1 MEDLKRRG
9 FLKQG
14 LILAGAASLS
24 TTPLKSIANEDHS
37 YASEKILSFG
47 LITDLH
53 HDLIKDGQARVE
65 AFVTEMNKTKPD
77 FIMQMGDFCT
87 PKPGNK
93 PLMQVWEK
101 FNGPKYHVIG
111 NHDVDGGFNHQQVV
125 EFWNAFG
132 LYYSFDLKGYHF
144 IVLNGN
150 ERPENDTSKGYPRSI
165 SETQYNWLAD
175 DLQKT
180 KLPTLIFCHQGID
193 NDLDGIKEGAM
204 LRLLFERNNR
214 KVRSGKILAVFS
226 GHNHEDYHNNYN
238 GVNYI
243 QINSAAYQFGRK
255 GKSYEFAHTKEPLW
269 AVINLHANGE
279 ISIKGKSSTYLDGS
293 TEYAGS
299 DYKGYP
305 TVPIISDRVI
315 KPKI

>member
-9 FLKQG
+9 FIKQS
-14 LILAGAASLS
+14 LMLTGAAGLA
-24 TTPLKSIANEDHS
+24 TIPLNTI
-37 YASEKILSFG
+37 ASEDFSCAAKPVLSFG

-53 HDLIKDGQARVE
+53 HDLIQDGQSRIA
-65 AFVTEMNKTKPD
+65 AFVTEMNNVKPD

-87 PKPGNK
+87 PKAGNK
-93 PLMQVWEK
+93 PLMQAWEK

-125 EFWNAFG
+125 EFWNATG
-132 LYYSFDLKGYHF
+132 VYYSFDLKGYHF

-165 SETQYNWLAD
+165 SSVQYDWLET

-193 NDLDGIKEGAM
+193 NDRDGIKEGAM
-204 LRLLFERNNR
+204 LRLLFERTNQ
-214 KVRSGKILAVFS
+214 KEGQGKILAVFS
-226 GHNHEDYHNNYN
+226 GHNHEDYHNIYN
-238 GVNYI
+238 GINYI

-255 GKSYEFAHTKEPLW
+255 GKNYEFVHTKEPLW
-269 AVINLHANGE
+269 ALVSLHANGE
-279 ISIKGKSSTYLDGS
+279 IRIKGKSSTYLDGRM
-293 TEYAGS
+293 EYAGS

-305 TVPIISDRVI
+305 TVPIISDRLI
-315 KPKI
+315 KTKN